1 MRDTFNWQAGVEV
14 GQAVPP
20 VAQFA
25 EQVMSVMAQRMR
37 GKCAQGRYPVPRA
50 ELIQG
55 LAQAALADDAVL
67 AAFREGMREQKIT
80 DSLMADVYIPAAAC
94 WLGEAWE
101 EDIVTFA
108 EVSIATCR
116 FQRILRELGTVW
128 AADIFA
134 PQAVGAVLVVVPEG
148 EQHTLGALVAMG
160 KLRRMG
166 ISVCLRM
173 GLLVSDLPVLM
184 QGRAFDGVLISL
196 SRQEMFPAVKS
207 IVKALRRAGQ
217 RDMSIVIGGAI
228 VCNSGPLALDMTG
241 ADAAMNNINEA
252 LQLFGLSDVAKLPVL

>member
-1 MRDTFNWQAGVEV
+1 M
-14 GQAVPP
+14 
-20 VAQFA
+20 
-25 EQVMSVMAQRMR
+25 
-37 GKCAQGRYPVPRA
+37 
-50 ELIQG
+50 
-55 LAQAALADDAVL
+55 
-67 AAFREGMREQKIT
+67 
-80 DSLMADVYIPAAAC
+80 
-94 WLGEAWE
+94 
-101 EDIVTFA
+101 
-108 EVSIATCR
+108 
-116 FQRILRELGTVW
+116 GTV
-128 AADIFA
+128 
-134 PQAVGAVLVVVPEG
+134 LVEVPEG

-252 LQLFGLSDVAKLPVL
+252 VQLFGLSDVAKLPVL